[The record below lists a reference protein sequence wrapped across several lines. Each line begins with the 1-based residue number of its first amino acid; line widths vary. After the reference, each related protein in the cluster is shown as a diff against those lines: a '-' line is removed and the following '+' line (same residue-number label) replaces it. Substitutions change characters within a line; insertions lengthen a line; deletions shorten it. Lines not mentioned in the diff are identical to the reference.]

1 MKPPLLAL
9 QGAHVRFT
17 TAQGIVQ
24 AVRGVDLA
32 IHRGEAVG
40 LVGESGSGK
49 STTGMAM
56 LALQR
61 LTSGRLLFDG
71 EDITDWPERRV
82 RPLRRRM
89 QPVLQDPRAA
99 LNPRMTIGESV
110 AEPLIV
116 HRLASRAELPERVLA
131 LLDDVGLNARYL
143 DRYPAQMS
151 GGQLQ
156 RAAIARALASSPEV
170 LVLDE
175 PISALDVS
183 VGAQVLN
190 LLADL
195 RDRRGLSYLFI
206 AHDLHA
212 VAHLCDRAAVMYM
225 GRLVEHGPA
234 GAVIDRPIHP
244 YAKALIAS
252 IPDPFRDNNNAR
264 LQLSGDPPSALN
276 PPSGCALHPRCQV
289 AEQRC
294 AAETPALLQR
304 ADGRHVAC
312 FAAE

>member
-116 HRLASRAELPERVLA
+116 HRLASRAELPEKVLS

-151 GGQLQ
+151 GGELQ

-225 GRLVEHGPA
+225 GRVVERGPA
-234 GAVIDRPIHP
+234 GAVIDRPTHP

-252 IPDPFRDNNNAR
+252 IPDPFRDNDNAR
-264 LQLSGDPPSALN
+264 LQLNGDPPSALN
-276 PPSGCALHPRCQV
+276 PPSGCALHPRCPV

-294 AAETPALLQR
+294 AVEAPALLQR

>member
-116 HRLASRAELPERVLA
+116 HRLASRAELPEKVLS

-151 GGQLQ
+151 GGELQ

-225 GRLVEHGPA
+225 GRVVERGPA
-234 GAVIDRPIHP
+234 GAVIDRPTHP

-252 IPDPFRDNNNAR
+252 IPDPFRDNDNAR
-264 LQLSGDPPSALN
+264 LQLNGDPPSALN
-276 PPSGCALHPRCQV
+276 PPSGCALHPRCPV

-294 AAETPALLQR
+294 AVEAPALLQR

-312 FAAE
+312 LAAE